1 MYLVRNDSILILD
14 KFLDE
19 NNIKWYLINYKG
31 KKDIN
36 MWIKADAVDLN

>member
-31 KKDIN
+31 KKDIS